1 MELILAGIFFGLV
14 SFAFIELM
22 KVFHKGSNR
31 LSIWP
36 PLKGFIGGG
45 VLVFVAY
52 FISTDYLGLGL
63 DVIDLALSGG
73 HIIWYAFIV
82 KAIVTCLTL
91 NFGGSGGIL
100 TPIFFIGATS
110 GVFFANVLGL
120 DPSLFAAIGMVS
132 VLAGAANTPISACIL
147 AVELFG

>member
-1 MELILAGIFFGLV
+1 MNFSLGHFLELILAGIFFGLV

-63 DVIDLALSGG
+63 DVID
-73 HIIWYAFIV
+73 FINSV
-82 KAIVTCLTL
+82 VLLILKKGLGWIDIGIV
-91 NFGGSGGIL
+91 
-100 TPIFFIGATS
+100 
-110 GVFFANVLGL
+110 
-120 DPSLFAAIGMVS
+120 
-132 VLAGAANTPISACIL
+132 
-147 AVELFG
+147 